1 MLINNSI
8 NKKNLSEITIKSL
21 VWNSIIEVF
30 LKEKNIDIKQY
41 LVSIQLRWNSI
52 LVKINKPIIKTEL
65 LLVQD
70 KIMIE
75 IQNKFRKVGIKFYD
89 YEIKYIV

>member
-1 MLINNSI
+1 MQISSSI
-8 NKKNLSEITIKSL
+8 NKKNLNEITIKSL
-21 VWNSIIEVF
+21 IWNSIIEVF
-30 LKEKNIDIKQY
+30 LHEKKMDIKHY

-65 LLVQD
+65 LLIQD

-75 IQNKFRKVGIKFYD
+75 SQNKFRKVGIKFYD